1 MQCMNHSELRPSKGR
16 RQACERVSEGSWCT
30 GITLLLS
37 GSIHSLSAGLEG
49 RPRLLL
55 LEG

>member
-16 RQACERVSEGSWCT
+16 HQACERVSEGSWCT